1 MRKRILRD
9 YVLVVTAALLCG
21 FLIFYLVVSNIM
33 MESTKNDLHY
43 TLKTLEA
50 LPREELIARDDALSQ
65 TLEDENSRI
74 TIIDADGDGAFR
86 QRCGWN
92 DGKPSAAR
100 RGPDGAS

>member
-74 TIIDADGDGAFR
+74 TIIDADGEVLLDSDVDGTMENHL
-86 QRCGWN
+86 QRAGHG
-92 DGKPSAAR
+92 DIS
-100 RGPDGAS
+100 

>member
-50 LPREELIARDDALSQ
+50 LPREELIARDDALSHWRMK
-65 TLEDENSRI
+65 TPASPSSMRMV
-74 TIIDADGDGAFR
+74 
-86 QRCGWN
+86 RCF
-92 DGKPSAAR
+92 
-100 RGPDGAS
+100 